1 MKLKNQIHPKY
12 TYVKDGIFYF
22 CRVIPKDLEAHYS
35 RPRFVKSLRT
45 KSRQKASFAARQI
58 ASKLDDQWF
67 GLRLANN
74 PDPLEA
80 IKRTTP
86 LEPDHGYPTSEDMLD
101 IYVSVKGVNKGK
113 LFRRHAE
120 RNTEYLEQ
128 CLGRR
133 SLNQYSTAD
142 AAAFRDWL
150 FKRKL
155 SSASVLRITGSLKA
169 MFNFVINE
177 QGLDCKNPFAKVF
190 VPVDIERERR
200 KPIPIEA
207 IRLLQATCRDINDD
221 LRWLVSLIS
230 DTGMRLSEA
239 VGLRLKDI
247 HLEAPVPHVSVE
259 PHSSRSL
266 KTSSSKRVIPL
277 VGESL
282 WAAQQITIH
291 QTTTYCFPRYCD
303 ETTCNSNSASAAINK
318 WLKTVVGEDYVVHS
332 LRHSFRDRLRN
343 VGSASDLI
351 DQLGGWSQQTVG
363 QGYGEGYSLAKLNE
377 NMTLLAP

>member
-1 MKLKNQIHPKY
+1 MKPKTQIHPKY
-12 TYVKDGIFYF
+12 TYVKDGVFYF
-22 CRVIPKDLEAHYS
+22 CRVIPKDLEAHYL

-45 KSRQKASFAARQI
+45 KSRQKTSFAARQI

-74 PDPLEA
+74 QDPLEA

-113 LFRRHAE
+113 LFKRHAE

-128 CLGRR
+128 CLGCR

-142 AAAFRDWL
+142 AATFRDWL
-150 FKRKL
+150 FEKKL
-155 SSASVLRITGSLKA
+155 SSASLLRITGSLKA

-190 VPVDIERERR
+190 VPIDIERERR
-200 KPIPIEA
+200 KPIPIET
-207 IRLLQATCRDINDD
+207 IRLLQTTCRDVGDD
-221 LRWLVSLIS
+221 LRWLVALVS

-247 HLEAPVPHVSVE
+247 HLEEPVPYVSVE

-266 KTSSSKRVIPL
+266 KTSSSKGVIPL
-277 VGESL
+277 VGEAL
-282 WAAQQITIH
+282 WAGQQITAH
-291 QTTTYCFPRYCD
+291 EAATYFFPRYCD
-303 ETTCNSNSASAAINK
+303 ETTCNSNSASAAINR
-318 WLKTVVGEDYVVHS
+318 WIKTIAGPDARSSRAAENPVTVGE
-332 LRHSFRDRLRN
+332 
-343 VGSASDLI
+343 I
-351 DQLGGWSQQTVG
+351 I
-363 QGYGEGYSLAKLNE
+363 
-377 NMTLLAP
+377 

>member
-1 MKLKNQIHPKY
+1 
-12 TYVKDGIFYF
+12 
-22 CRVIPKDLEAHYS
+22 
-35 RPRFVKSLRT
+35 
-45 KSRQKASFAARQI
+45 
-58 ASKLDDQWF
+58 
-67 GLRLANN
+67 
-74 PDPLEA
+74 
-80 IKRTTP
+80 
-86 LEPDHGYPTSEDMLD
+86 
-101 IYVSVKGVNKGK
+101 
-113 LFRRHAE
+113 
-120 RNTEYLEQ
+120 
-128 CLGRR
+128 
-133 SLNQYSTAD
+133 
-142 AAAFRDWL
+142 
-150 FKRKL
+150 
-155 SSASVLRITGSLKA
+155 

-177 QGLDCKNPFAKVF
+177 QGLDCKNPFARVF
-190 VPVDIERERR
+190 VPIDVERERR